1 MGFFGSDTKDTIA
14 NPKDNLE
21 IRNKIIKSFIDSD
34 GKFRKPFEKGDISGF
49 NIMGGDWN
57 GYANLV
63 LTSVMADSLHS
74 IESKMDEMITLEKEK
89 LEVSLV
95 RASSRFVTLASL
107 ISLAVNT
114 FTGMGLSTIRRC
126 VPVPVTT
133 TWFKLL

>member
-14 NPKDNLE
+14 NPTDNLE

-34 GKFRKPFEKGDISGF
+34 GKFRKPFEKGDISSF

-89 LEVSLV
+89 LEVNKQILEALKS
-95 RASSRFVTLASL
+95 
-107 ISLAVNT
+107 
-114 FTGMGLSTIRRC
+114 
-126 VPVPVTT
+126 
-133 TWFKLL
+133 K

>member
-1 MGFFGSDTKDTIA
+1 MGFFGSDIKDTIA
-14 NPKDNLE
+14 NPTDNLE

-34 GKFRKPFEKGDISGF
+34 GKFRKPFEKGDISSF

-89 LEVSLV
+89 LEINKQILEALKS
-95 RASSRFVTLASL
+95 
-107 ISLAVNT
+107 
-114 FTGMGLSTIRRC
+114 
-126 VPVPVTT
+126 
-133 TWFKLL
+133 K

>member
-89 LEVSLV
+89 LEINKQILEALKS
-95 RASSRFVTLASL
+95 
-107 ISLAVNT
+107 
-114 FTGMGLSTIRRC
+114 
-126 VPVPVTT
+126 
-133 TWFKLL
+133 K

>member
-34 GKFRKPFEKGDISGF
+34 GKFRKPFEKGDISSF

-89 LEVSLV
+89 LEVNKQILEALKS
-95 RASSRFVTLASL
+95 
-107 ISLAVNT
+107 
-114 FTGMGLSTIRRC
+114 
-126 VPVPVTT
+126 
-133 TWFKLL
+133 K

>member
-34 GKFRKPFEKGDISGF
+34 GKFRKPFEKGDISSF

-74 IESKMDEMITLEKEK
+74 IESKMNEMIALVKEK
-89 LEVSLV
+89 LEINKQILEALKS
-95 RASSRFVTLASL
+95 
-107 ISLAVNT
+107 
-114 FTGMGLSTIRRC
+114 
-126 VPVPVTT
+126 
-133 TWFKLL
+133 K

>member
-34 GKFRKPFEKGDISGF
+34 GKFRKPFEKGDISSF

-74 IESKMDEMITLEKEK
+74 IESKMNEMIALEKEK
-89 LEVSLV
+89 LEINKQILEALKS
-95 RASSRFVTLASL
+95 
-107 ISLAVNT
+107 
-114 FTGMGLSTIRRC
+114 
-126 VPVPVTT
+126 
-133 TWFKLL
+133 K

>member
-34 GKFRKPFEKGDISGF
+34 GKFRKPFEKGDISSF

-74 IESKMDEMITLEKEK
+74 IESKMDEMIALEKEK
-89 LEVSLV
+89 LEINKQILEALKS
-95 RASSRFVTLASL
+95 
-107 ISLAVNT
+107 
-114 FTGMGLSTIRRC
+114 
-126 VPVPVTT
+126 
-133 TWFKLL
+133 K

>member
-14 NPKDNLE
+14 NTKDNLE

-34 GKFRKPFEKGDISGF
+34 GKFRKPFEKGDISSF

-74 IESKMDEMITLEKEK
+74 IESKMNEMIALEKEK
-89 LEVSLV
+89 LEINKQILEALKS
-95 RASSRFVTLASL
+95 
-107 ISLAVNT
+107 
-114 FTGMGLSTIRRC
+114 
-126 VPVPVTT
+126 
-133 TWFKLL
+133 K